1 MKNMANVE
9 NGDNTELEILRN
21 VIKSRICSKSE
32 FTLLDQVYFKI
43 ITKTHY
49 IPYYRDYPAHQTE
62 SRHVKKHLLTV
73 PIFNVNRPDASLSA
87 NLSSNFWS
95 QYFYP

>member
-9 NGDNTELEILRN
+9 NGENTVPEILCN
-21 VIKSRICSKSE
+21 VIKSQIYNKRE
-32 FTLLDQVYFKI
+32 FTPFDQIYFKI

-49 IPYYRDYPAHQTE
+49 IPYYRDYPAHQTG
-62 SRHVKKHLLTV
+62 SRQVKKHLTI
-73 PIFNVNRPDASLSA
+73 PFFNVNCPGASLSA

-95 QYFYP
+95 QYLYP

>member
-9 NGDNTELEILRN
+9 NGENTVPEILCN
-21 VIKSRICSKSE
+21 VIKSRIYNERE
-32 FTLLDQVYFKI
+32 FILLNQIYFKI
-43 ITKTHY
+43 NTKTHY
-49 IPYYRDYPAHQTE
+49 IPHYRDYPAHQTE
-62 SRHVKKHLLTV
+62 SCHVKKHLTV

-95 QYFYP
+95 QYLYP